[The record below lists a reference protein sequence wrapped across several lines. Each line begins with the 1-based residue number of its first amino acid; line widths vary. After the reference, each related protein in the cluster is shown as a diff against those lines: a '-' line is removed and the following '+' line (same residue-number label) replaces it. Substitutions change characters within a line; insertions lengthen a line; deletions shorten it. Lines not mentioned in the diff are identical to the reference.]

1 MKKLCTVICLI
12 ACLTNFAQNKSSG
25 SKTQLVINADIEKV
39 AQDYYDHF
47 DNIRGEKISETQNMI
62 EYASMINP
70 PGAIESTVMQ
80 IKSLENSYS
89 WQALMLDTESYN
101 AAVAKYKELYQQLNN
116 TKLSLGVGKT
126 YKLKGVYDA
135 PAEAKSFAS
144 TLLGLDASPDT
155 LRQFKVEIAMTYAMP
170 DWSVKI
176 YVYEKEDDV
185 DIRPTA
191 NSDY

>member
-1 MKKLCTVICLI
+1 MKKLCTIICLLAGFI
-12 ACLTNFAQNKSSG
+12 NFAQNKPSG
-25 SKTQLVINADIEKV
+25 SKTPLPINSDIEKV

-47 DNIRGEKISETQNMI
+47 DNIKGEKISETQNMI
-62 EYASMINP
+62 EYVSIINP

-101 AAVAKYKELYQQLNN
+101 SAVAKYKELYHQLNN
-116 TKLSLGVGKT
+116 TKLSFGVGKA
-126 YKLKGVYDA
+126 YKLKGAYDA

-155 LRQFKVEIAMTYAMP
+155 LHQFKVEIAMTYVMP

-176 YVYEKEDDV
+176 YIYEKEDDE
-185 DIRPTA
+185 DIKPTA